1 MINCTFSWEQRKLS
15 DICVFLKGNGLS
27 WDDISDEGRHECVL
41 YGNLYTDYGMIA
53 DKVVYKTNSSSSSFL
68 HSKKYDVLIPGDDT
82 TPTGL
87 ARATS
92 LEVDGVILG
101 GGINVLR
108 SDTFNGSF
116 LSLSLNRNKHKMI
129 PLITGTTVRHL
140 NNNSLKTIEL
150 SLSNNGREQLKIR
163 DLFYSIDVLITLHQR
178 EHLYNNSSVKYANVN

>member
-1 MINCTFSWEQRKLS
+1 
-15 DICVFLKGNGLS
+15 
-27 WDDISDEGRHECVL
+27 
-41 YGNLYTDYGMIA
+41 MIA
-53 DKVVYKTNSSSSSFL
+53 DKVVYKTNSSSPSFL

-178 EHLYNNSSVKYANVN
+178 EHLYNNSSVK